1 MDITDRLNSFI
12 NYKTGGS
19 RIRLAEMMGW
29 TRQYLNNLLVGK
41 SFGLRPIEALLMKFP
56 ELDARWLI
64 LGEGDMIRKEYVERE
79 RENVLSRIKEIE
91 AIIPYLSPEQ
101 VARVN
106 NGEVLT
112 DEEIKM
118 VKAGMDT

>member
-1 MDITDRLNSFI
+1 
-12 NYKTGGS
+12 
-19 RIRLAEMMGW
+19 
-29 TRQYLNNLLVGK
+29 
-41 SFGLRPIEALLMKFP
+41 MKFP

-79 RENVLSRIKEIE
+79 RENALSRIKEIE